1 MSLKQSA
8 ILLVLA
14 LIVGV
19 AGNYMF
25 GGSGREAGP
34 ETAEDGTRAALVEIV
49 LPQSLSARAQSG
61 KRLFD
66 ENCVT
71 CHGPNA
77 VGQEGL
83 GPPLVHIIY
92 ETGHHG
98 DEAFQRA
105 VAIGVRRHHWP
116 FDNMPPVE
124 GLSRDDVALIVA
136 YIRELQRAN
145 GIN

>member
-1 MSLKQSA
+1 MSLIQFA
-8 ILLVLA
+8 ALLVLA
-14 LIVGV
+14 VVIALG
-19 AGNYMF
+19 GYFFF
-25 GGSGREAGP
+25 GGTDRKADPEA
-34 ETAEDGTRAALVEIV
+34 DGAGAALVEIV
-49 LPQSLSARAQSG
+49 LPDALSARAQSG

-66 ENCVT
+66 ANCVT

-83 GPPLVHIIY
+83 GPPLVHIVY
-92 ETGHHG
+92 EPGHHG

-105 VAIGVRRHHWP
+105 VALGVRRHHWP
-116 FDNMPPVE
+116 FGNMQPVE

-136 YIRELQRAN
+136 YVRELQRAN

>member
-1 MSLKQSA
+1 MSLNRP
-8 ILLVLA
+8 VVGLA
-14 LIVGV
+14 VAAAVGV
-19 AGNYMF
+19 GAYLYF
-25 GGSGREAGP
+25 GASGREAEP
-34 ETAEDGTRAALVEIV
+34 DTDRERAALVEIV

-66 ENCVT
+66 EHCVT
-71 CHGPNA
+71 CHGPSA

-83 GPPLVHIIY
+83 GPPLVHIVY
-92 ETGHHG
+92 EPGHHG

-116 FDNMPPVE
+116 FDHMPPVE
-124 GLSRDDVALIVA
+124 GLSRDEVALIVA

-145 GIN
+145 GID